1 MWARWRGWQDEQDSG
16 PDANSTSDSDTPN
29 VSPGNAESDPSSEQ
43 TQPAA
48 TSAPG
53 GSRAPLGTPERST
66 TERGG
71 DRTEHRSRRET
82 PPPSRQS
89 PKRKRT
95 NTASGIDSVDSV
107 DRDDDNERPGSQER
121 PPQQHAQMGDNGP
134 NDGELPSKKPKTPRN
149 ATAVAAAVVTT
160 RNDEGGT
167 FCCPQRDSRVNT
179 PGVAGAAAGA
189 AAAAAADVPP
199 GDGESLTK
207 KRTRKNRRGRAG
219 SPRKWGKK

>member
-1 MWARWRGWQDEQDSG
+1 MKTCLRLLWTYLLSGAVIILKKSGNVCSFLSFVGSFVRGLG
-16 PDANSTSDSDTPN
+16 LANSHRRPLPN
-29 VSPGNAESDPSSEQ
+29 
-43 TQPAA
+43 
-48 TSAPG
+48 
-53 GSRAPLGTPERST
+53 
-66 TERGG
+66 
-71 DRTEHRSRRET
+71 RSRRET

-167 FCCPQRDSRVNT
+167 FCCPQRDSRVNA
-179 PGVAGAAAGA
+179 PEVAGDA
-189 AAAAAADVPP
+189 P
-199 GDGESLTK
+199 
-207 KRTRKNRRGRAG
+207 
-219 SPRKWGKK
+219 